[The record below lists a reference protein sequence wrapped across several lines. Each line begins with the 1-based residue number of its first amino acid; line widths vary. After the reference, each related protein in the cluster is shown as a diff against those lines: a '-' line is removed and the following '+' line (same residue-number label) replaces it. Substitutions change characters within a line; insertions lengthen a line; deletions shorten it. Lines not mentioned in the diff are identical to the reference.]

1 MDSFC
6 LNIEADQRFLAFF
19 NPRGKRGYGMNGKD
33 EIGARIKQT
42 RLSKGL
48 TLKDI
53 EVKAKV
59 SATHVSE
66 IERGMT
72 SPTVGAL
79 AKIAEAMGTD
89 VAYFVEKQNASKVCV
104 IHKARRKKM
113 QFKDWGA
120 TYYSLAKD
128 VPDPKISFLEVELE
142 PGIKRPEDTSTHEGE
157 EFAIV
162 TKGVMEIIIGEQ
174 KYILKEGDCIHYK
187 AARPHAMRNIGD
199 AKCCAIWVT
208 LPPYSL

>member
-1 MDSFC
+1 MDTK
-6 LNIEADQRFLAFF
+6 N
-19 NPRGKRGYGMNGKD
+19 
-33 EIGARIKQT
+33 EIGARIKKY

-53 EVKAKV
+53 EVKANV

-89 VAYFVEKQNASKVCV
+89 VAYFVEKKNLSKISIVN
-104 IHKARRKKM
+104 KANRKPM

-120 TYYSLAKD
+120 TYFSLTKD
-128 VPDPKISFLEVELE
+128 IPNLKISFLEVELE
-142 PGIKRPEDTSTHEGE
+142 PGLKRPEETSTHEGE
-157 EFAIV
+157 EFALV
-162 TKGVMEIIIGEQ
+162 TKGVMEIIIGDE
-174 KYILKEGDCIHYK
+174 KYILKEGDSIHYK
-187 AARPHAMRNIGD
+187 ASKPHAMRNIGD
-199 AKCCAIWVT
+199 AQCRAIWVT

>member
-1 MDSFC
+1 M
-6 LNIEADQRFLAFF
+6 E
-19 NPRGKRGYGMNGKD
+19 GKN
-33 EIGARIKQT
+33 EIGSRIKQF

-53 EVKAKV
+53 EVKANV

-79 AKIAEAMGTD
+79 AKIAHAMGTD
-89 VAYFVEKQNASKVCV
+89 VAYFVEKKNVSKTTIV
-104 IHKARRKKM
+104 HKPERKKM

-120 TYYSLAKD
+120 TYFSLAKKI
-128 VPDPKISFLEVELE
+128 PNPKMSFLEVELE
-142 PGIKRPEDTSTHEGE
+142 PGIKRPEETSTHDGE
-157 EFAIV
+157 EFALV
-162 TKGVMEIIIGEQ
+162 TKGVMEIIIGEE
-174 KYILKEGDCIHYK
+174 KYILKEGDSIHYK
-187 AARPHAMRNIGD
+187 ANKPHAMRNIGD
-199 AKCCAIWVT
+199 AKCRAIWIT

>member
-1 MDSFC
+1 MERK
-6 LNIEADQRFLAFF
+6 N
-19 NPRGKRGYGMNGKD
+19 
-33 EIGARIKQT
+33 EIGARIKQY

-79 AKIAEAMGTD
+79 TKIAEAMGTD
-89 VAYFVEKQNASKVCV
+89 VAYFVEKKNVSKLSI
-104 IHKARRKKM
+104 IHKSSRKKM

-128 VPDPKISFLEVELE
+128 IPHPKISFLEVELD
-142 PGIKRPEDTSTHEGE
+142 PGIKRPEETSTHDGE
-157 EFAIV
+157 EFALV
-162 TKGVMEIIIGEQ
+162 TKGVMEIIIGDE
-174 KYILKEGDCIHYK
+174 KYILKEGDSIHYK
-187 AARPHAMRNIGD
+187 ASEPHAMRNIGD
-199 AKCCAIWVT
+199 ARCRAIWVT

>member
-1 MDSFC
+1 MD
-6 LNIEADQRFLAFF
+6 NK
-19 NPRGKRGYGMNGKD
+19 N
-33 EIGARIKQT
+33 EIGYRIKKF

-89 VAYFVEKQNASKVCV
+89 VAYFVEKRNLSKVSV
-104 IHKARRKKM
+104 LGKKERKRM
-113 QFKDWGA
+113 QFVDWGA
-120 TYYSLAKD
+120 TYFSLTKD
-128 VPDPKISFLEVELE
+128 VPNPVLSFLEVELD
-142 PGIKRPEDTSTHEGE
+142 PGIARPEETSTHEGE
-157 EFAIV
+157 EFALV
-162 TKGVMEIIIGEQ
+162 TKGVMEIIIGEE
-174 KYILKEGDCIHYK
+174 KYILKEGDSIHYK
-187 AARPHAMRNIGD
+187 ANRPHAMRNIGD
-199 AKCCAIWVT
+199 AKCRAIWVT
-208 LPPYSL
+208 MPPYSL

>member
-1 MDSFC
+1 M
-6 LNIEADQRFLAFF
+6 A
-19 NPRGKRGYGMNGKD
+19 MNGKD
-33 EIGARIKQT
+33 EIGARIKQF

-89 VAYFVEKQNASKVCV
+89 VAYFVEKQNVSK
-104 IHKARRKKM
+104 ISIITKSRRKRM

-128 VPDPKISFLEVELE
+128 VPAPRVSFLEVELE
-142 PGIKRPEDTSTHEGE
+142 PGIKRPEETSQHDGE
-157 EFAIV
+157 EFAMV
-162 TKGVMEIIIGEQ
+162 TKGVMEIIIGDE
-174 KYILKEGDCIHYK
+174 KFILKEGDSIHYK
-187 AARPHAMRNIGD
+187 ASKPHAMRNIGD
-199 AKCCAIWVT
+199 SKCRAIWVT
-208 LPPYSL
+208 LVLYSL

>member
-1 MDSFC
+1 MHDK
-6 LNIEADQRFLAFF
+6 N
-19 NPRGKRGYGMNGKD
+19 
-33 EIGARIKQT
+33 EIGACIKNF

-53 EVKAKV
+53 EVRAKV

-89 VAYFVEKQNASKVCV
+89 VSYFVEKRNLRKVSVVSKKKR
-104 IHKARRKKM
+104 KAM
-113 QFKDWGA
+113 QFMDWGA
-120 TYYSLAKD
+120 TYYSLTKD
-128 VPDPKISFLEVELE
+128 LPNPKISFLEVELE
-142 PGIKRPEDTSTHEGE
+142 PGIARPEETSTHEGE
-157 EFAIV
+157 EFALV
-162 TKGVMEIIIGEQ
+162 TKGVMEIIIGGD
-174 KYILKEGDCIHYK
+174 KFILKEGDSIHYK
-187 AARPHAMRNIGD
+187 ADKPHAMRNIGD
-199 AKCCAIWVT
+199 ARCRAIWVT

>member
-1 MDSFC
+1 MDETR
-6 LNIEADQRFLAFF
+6 N
-19 NPRGKRGYGMNGKD
+19 
-33 EIGARIKQT
+33 EIGSRIKQF
-42 RLSKGL
+42 RLARGL

-53 EVKAKV
+53 ELRAKV

-89 VAYFVEKQNASKVCV
+89 VAYFVEKRNVSNISVVKRNQ
-104 IHKARRKKM
+104 RRTM

-120 TYYSLAKD
+120 TYFSLTKD
-128 VPDPKISFLEVELE
+128 LPNPRISFLEVELE
-142 PGIKRPEDTSTHEGE
+142 PGIARPEETSTHDGE
-157 EFAIV
+157 EFALV
-162 TKGVMEIIIGEQ
+162 TKGVMEIIIGEE
-174 KYILKEGDCIHYK
+174 KYILKEGDSIHYK
-187 AARPHAMRNIGD
+187 ADKPHAMRNIGD
-199 AKCCAIWVT
+199 ARCRAIWVT

>member
-1 MDSFC
+1 METK
-6 LNIEADQRFLAFF
+6 N
-19 NPRGKRGYGMNGKD
+19 
-33 EIGARIKQT
+33 EIGTRIKKY

-48 TLKDI
+48 TLKEI
-53 EVKAKV
+53 EVRAKV

-89 VAYFVEKQNASKVCV
+89 VAYFVEKKNLSKISIVD
-104 IHKARRKKM
+104 KQGRKPM

-120 TYYSLAKD
+120 TYFSLTKD
-128 VPDPKISFLEVELE
+128 IPSPRISFLEVELE
-142 PGIKRPEDTSTHEGE
+142 PGLKRPEETSTHDGE
-157 EFAIV
+157 EFALV
-162 TKGVMEIIIGEQ
+162 TKGVMEIIIGDE
-174 KYILKEGDCIHYK
+174 KYILKEGDSIHYK
-187 AARPHAMRNIGD
+187 ASKPHAMRNIGD
-199 AKCCAIWVT
+199 AKCRAIWVT

>member
-1 MDSFC
+1 METK
-6 LNIEADQRFLAFF
+6 N
-19 NPRGKRGYGMNGKD
+19 
-33 EIGARIKQT
+33 EIGTRIKKY

-48 TLKDI
+48 TLKEI
-53 EVKAKV
+53 EVRAKV

-89 VAYFVEKQNASKVCV
+89 VAYFVEKKNLSKLSIVN
-104 IHKARRKKM
+104 KQSRKPM

-120 TYYSLAKD
+120 TYYSLTKD
-128 VPDPKISFLEVELE
+128 IPSPRISFLEVELE
-142 PGIKRPEDTSTHEGE
+142 PGLKRPEETSTHDGE
-157 EFAIV
+157 EFALI
-162 TKGVMEIIIGEQ
+162 TKGVMEIIIGDE
-174 KYILKEGDCIHYK
+174 KYILKEGDSIHYK
-187 AARPHAMRNIGD
+187 ANKPHAMRNIGD
-199 AKCCAIWVT
+199 AKCRAIWVT

>member
-1 MDSFC
+1 M
-6 LNIEADQRFLAFF
+6 E
-19 NPRGKRGYGMNGKD
+19 GKN
-33 EIGARIKQT
+33 EIGARIKKF

-53 EVKAKV
+53 EVGANV

-79 AKIAEAMGTD
+79 AKIAHAMGTD
-89 VAYFVEKQNASKVCV
+89 VAYFVEKKNVSKLSVV
-104 IHKARRKKM
+104 NKPERKRM

-120 TYYSLAKD
+120 TYYSLTKD
-128 VPDPKISFLEVELE
+128 IPNPRMSFLEVELE
-142 PGIKRPEDTSTHEGE
+142 PGIKRPEETSTHEGE
-157 EFAIV
+157 EFALV
-162 TKGVMEIIIGEQ
+162 TKGVMEIIIGDE
-174 KYILKEGDCIHYK
+174 KYILKEGDSIHYK
-187 AARPHAMRNIGD
+187 ATKPHAMRNIGD
-199 AKCCAIWVT
+199 AKCMAIWIT

>member
-1 MDSFC
+1 
-6 LNIEADQRFLAFF
+6 
-19 NPRGKRGYGMNGKD
+19 MNDKD
-33 EIGARIKQT
+33 EIGARIKQH

-53 EVKAKV
+53 EVRARV

-89 VAYFVEKQNASKVCV
+89 VAYFVEKQNVSKVSV
-104 IHKARRKKM
+104 INKAKRKRM

-120 TYYSLAKD
+120 TYHSLAKD
-128 VPDPKISFLEVELE
+128 VPNPKISFLEVELE
-142 PGIKRPEDTSTHEGE
+142 PGIKRPEETSKHDGE
-157 EFAIV
+157 EFAMV
-162 TKGVMEIIIGEQ
+162 TKGVMEIIIGDQ
-174 KYILKEGDCIHYK
+174 KYILKEGDSIHYK
-187 AARPHAMRNIGD
+187 AAKPHAMRNIGD
-199 AKCCAIWVT
+199 AKCRAIWVT

>member
-1 MDSFC
+1 MD
-6 LNIEADQRFLAFF
+6 NK
-19 NPRGKRGYGMNGKD
+19 N
-33 EIGARIKQT
+33 EIGSRIKQF

-53 EVKAKV
+53 EIKAKV

-89 VAYFVEKQNASKVCV
+89 VAYFVEKRNLSKVSV
-104 IHKARRKKM
+104 VGKDERKAM
-113 QFKDWGA
+113 QFLDWGA
-120 TYYSLAKD
+120 TYYSLTKD
-128 VPDPKISFLEVELE
+128 LPNPKISFLEVELE
-142 PGIKRPEDTSTHEGE
+142 PGIARPEETSKHDGE
-157 EFAIV
+157 EFALV
-162 TKGVMEIIIGEQ
+162 TKGVMEIIIGEE
-174 KYILKEGDCIHYK
+174 KYILKDGDSIHYK
-187 AARPHAMRNIGD
+187 ANKPHAMRNIGD
-199 AKCCAIWVT
+199 ARCRAIWVT

>member
-1 MDSFC
+1 M
-6 LNIEADQRFLAFF
+6 
-19 NPRGKRGYGMNGKD
+19 MNGKD
-33 EIGARIKQT
+33 EIGARIKQF
-42 RLSKGL
+42 RLAKGL

-89 VAYFVEKQNASKVCV
+89 VAYFVEKKNVSKVSV
-104 IHKARRKKM
+104 INKSKRKKM

-142 PGIKRPEDTSTHEGE
+142 PGIKRSEETSTHDGE

-162 TKGVMEIIIGEQ
+162 TKGVMEIIIGDQ
-174 KYILKEGDCIHYK
+174 KFILKEGDSIHYK
-187 AARPHAMRNIGD
+187 ASKPHAMRNIGD
-199 AKCCAIWVT
+199 AKCRAIWVT

>member
-1 MDSFC
+1 MEVK
-6 LNIEADQRFLAFF
+6 N
-19 NPRGKRGYGMNGKD
+19 
-33 EIGARIKQT
+33 EIGARIKQY

-89 VAYFVEKQNASKVCV
+89 VAYFVEKRNLSKISVV
-104 IHKARRKKM
+104 RKRERRHMNYKE
-113 QFKDWGA
+113 WGA
-120 TYYSLAKD
+120 TYHSLTMD
-128 VPDPKISFLEVELE
+128 MPNPKISFLEVELE
-142 PGIKRPEDTSTHEGE
+142 PGIKRPEETSVHDGE
-157 EFAIV
+157 EFALV
-162 TKGVMEIIIGEQ
+162 TKGVMEIIIGEE
-174 KYILKEGDCIHYK
+174 KYILKEGDSIHYK
-187 AARPHAMRNIGD
+187 ANKHHAMRNIGD
-199 AKCCAIWVT
+199 ARCKAIWVT
-208 LPPYSL
+208 MPPFSL

>member
-1 MDSFC
+1 M
-6 LNIEADQRFLAFF
+6 EV
-19 NPRGKRGYGMNGKD
+19 KD
-33 EIGARIKQT
+33 EIGARIKSF

-53 EVKAKV
+53 ELKAKV

-89 VAYFVEKQNASKVCV
+89 VAYFVEKRNLSKISIVS
-104 IHKARRKKM
+104 KANRKPM

-120 TYYSLAKD
+120 TYFSLTKD
-128 VPDPKISFLEVELE
+128 IPNPRISFLEVELE
-142 PGIKRPEDTSTHEGE
+142 PGLKRPEETSTHDGE
-157 EFAIV
+157 EFALI
-162 TKGVMEIIIGEQ
+162 TKGVMEIIIGDE
-174 KYILKEGDCIHYK
+174 KYILKEGDSIHYK
-187 AARPHAMRNIGD
+187 ANKPHAMRNIGD
-199 AKCCAIWVT
+199 AKCRAIWVT

>member
-1 MDSFC
+1 
-6 LNIEADQRFLAFF
+6 
-19 NPRGKRGYGMNGKD
+19 MNGKD
-33 EIGARIKQT
+33 EIGARIKQF

-53 EVKAKV
+53 EVRAKV

-89 VAYFVEKQNASKVCV
+89 VAYFVEKQNASKVSV
-104 IHKARRKKM
+104 VNKSRRKRM

-128 VPDPKISFLEVELE
+128 VPMPRISFLEVELE
-142 PGIKRPEDTSTHEGE
+142 PGIKRPEETSKHDGE
-157 EFAIV
+157 EFAMV
-162 TKGVMEIIIGEQ
+162 TKGVMEIIIGDE
-174 KYILKEGDCIHYK
+174 KFILKEGDSIHYK
-187 AARPHAMRNIGD
+187 AAKPHAMRNIGD
-199 AKCCAIWVT
+199 AKCRAIWVT